1 MIGFVSSY
9 YFTIF
14 LYLVKIKKFRKSL
27 KVKLLRNSIRLISIK
42 IQFRLQPSAL
52 RSFTLAVFSKSRF
65 PAKTQAFFLFSIC
78 LQTISKDIPPYFFE

>member
-1 MIGFVSSY
+1 MYIRKTLENTGFSRVLRL
-9 YFTIF
+9 F
-14 LYLVKIKKFRKSL
+14 LKFCKNQIT
-27 KVKLLRNSIRLISIK
+27 V
-42 IQFRLQPSAL
+42 PSAL

>member
-1 MIGFVSSY
+1 MGKINSVKKLTDNKFVN
-9 YFTIF
+9 
-14 LYLVKIKKFRKSL
+14 LYGVDATS
-27 KVKLLRNSIRLISIK
+27 VHNT
-42 IQFRLQPSAL
+42 SAL